1 MVRNAAPVIAGS
13 EAARQSHKIR
23 RKKLPVTFF
32 TYKMKKK
39 FVFLYEMLMEKLT
52 LDKLPHKILAK
63 LDLDTVFMSSRAV
76 IVKEV

>member
-1 MVRNAAPVIAGS
+1 
-13 EAARQSHKIR
+13 
-23 RKKLPVTFF
+23 
-32 TYKMKKK
+32 MKKK